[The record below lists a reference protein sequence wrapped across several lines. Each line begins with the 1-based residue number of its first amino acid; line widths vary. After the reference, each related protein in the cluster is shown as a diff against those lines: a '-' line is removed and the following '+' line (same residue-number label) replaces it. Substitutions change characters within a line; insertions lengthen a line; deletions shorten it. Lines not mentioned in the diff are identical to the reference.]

1 MKRVHQAERSF
12 VQSKLTPQKEAPSS
26 SEGKSEIDEV
36 HELPATFVSKKAL
49 MNVKE
54 NNSAFGSD
62 DQNF

>member
-12 VQSKLTPQKEAPSS
+12 VQSKLTPQKEVPSS